1 MDNCDRCNAKRELYW
16 NDTFGGSLCERCDG
30 IVERGGPLK
39 EDRGWGSPGLRM
51 NEVRGNFNL
60 RTDIHKPS
68 LLDPAEYEFMAAF
81 YQGGSEDMMKSYQY
95 DMQEYDEALERYSV
109 FQGNHDSK
117 GTCDH
122 CGAAFAHGALFLH
135 IPTQELIHVGHIC
148 ASNTV
153 GLPDKAAAARKKAE
167 KYAAKQAAHRK
178 QMEKTEGWRNENA
191 VLLEWMENQEN
202 PHGFIISLLST
213 VHKWGDLSQAQTR
226 AAYKWMEGAAKR
238 EAKAAEAAER
248 LSNAMPVRD
257 GRYDILGTILSKKW
271 KNTQFG
277 DQLKMVVELPDG
289 NRIYGT
295 VPKALRAAG
304 VEIGSEI
311 KFTAT
316 VEKSKNDEHFGFFA
330 KPTNAEVI

>member
-1 MDNCDRCNAKRELYW
+1 MAQDKADCDKCGKVRELYW
-16 NDTFGGSLCERCDG
+16 DDDFGGALCEKCLDG
-30 IVERGGPLK
+30 KTDTE
-39 EDRGWGSPGLRM
+39 
-51 NEVRGNFNL
+51 

-81 YQGGSEDMMKSYQY
+81 YQGGSDDMMKSYKY
-95 DMQEYDEALERYSV
+95 DMEEYDAALHLYPV
-109 FQGNHDSK
+109 FEGNHVRK

-167 KYAAKQAAHRK
+167 KYAAKQKAHRK
-178 QMEKTEGWRNENA
+178 QMEKTQGWRDENA
-191 VLLEWMENQEN
+191 VLLEWMESQEN

-238 EAKAAEAAER
+238 EAMALEAAER
-248 LSNAMPVRD
+248 LSNAPAVRE
-257 GRYDILGTILSKKW
+257 GRRQLAGTILSTKW
-271 KNTQFG
+271 QYNDYYNTET
-277 DQLKMVVELPDG
+277 LKMLVELPDG
-289 NRIYGT
+289 NRLWGT
-295 VPKALRAAG
+295 MPKSLRAVNAEKG
-304 VEIGSEI
+304 TEI
-311 KFTAT
+311 KFVAT
-316 VEKSKNDEHFGFFA
+316 VEKSDKDEHFGFFS